1 MGISGPNASISV
13 SRANAGTIIL
23 AFALVQAGLL
33 VGCEFGPIGREAPH
47 HSDIGVPEAMAAR
60 LMAGEVPYRDFLVEY
75 PPLALPFFWLARWLG
90 GGGDGFARVFAGEV
104 LLFHTATLWLV
115 TRQVGRDPATPGLV
129 ARLSWFVVYSLLLWP
144 VLLTRYDPIPTF
156 FAYAAVAGY
165 TGRRP
170 LLGGVCAGL
179 GVLIKLFPGFALLP
193 HVMRDWRGIGS
204 AGWRARVGLGLTV
217 GLGMVAWFL
226 VGGSGAWASIRYHA
240 DRRIEVEAVFA
251 SMIFL
256 ADALLGQTP
265 IILYNFGAYHL
276 VGDLPDLCA
285 LLSLPLLGCALVIV
299 ASSVTRESGD
309 ADLARASCG
318 CLLAFVVTNKV
329 LSPQYLIWLIPFV
342 VTLQGRWAGQVRILF
357 AVCCGLTTLD
367 FPYFFFELTAAQPV
381 PILIV
386 GARNLVLVV
395 ITGAVWSPGS
405 TARTI

>member
-1 MGISGPNASISV
+1 MGVAEPTTPFRRT
-13 SRANAGTIIL
+13 RANAGTIIL
-23 AFALVQAGLL
+23 AFALIQAVLL
-33 VGCEFGPIGREAPH
+33 AWCEFGPIGRGAPH
-47 HSDIGVPEAMAAR
+47 HSDVAVPEATAAR
-60 LMAGEVPYRDFLVEY
+60 LLGGEVPYRDFLVEY

-115 TRQVGRDPATPGLV
+115 ARQVGRDPAAPGLV
-129 ARLSWFVVYSLLLWP
+129 AGLTWFVVYSLALWP

-156 FAYAAVAGY
+156 FAFAAVAGY
-165 TGRRP
+165 SGRRP

-179 GVLIKLFPGFALLP
+179 GALIKLFPGFALLP
-193 HVMRDWRGIGS
+193 QIMRDWRGIGT
-204 AGWRARVGLGLTV
+204 AGARARWGLGLTV
-217 GLGMVAWFL
+217 GLGMVAWFF
-226 VGGSGAWASIRYHA
+226 VGGSGTWASIRYHA
-240 DRRIEVEAVFA
+240 DRRIEIEAVFA
-251 SMIFL
+251 SLIWL
-256 ADALLGQTP
+256 ADGLLGRTP
-265 IILYNFGAYHL
+265 SILYNFGAYHL

-299 ASSVTRESGD
+299 ASGVTRESGD

-318 CLLAFVVTNKV
+318 CLLAFIVTNKV
-329 LSPQYLIWLIPFV
+329 LSPQYLIWLIPFI
-342 VTLQGRWAGQVRILF
+342 VTLQGRWAGQVRALF
-357 AVCCGLTTLD
+357 AVCCLLTTLD
-367 FPYFFFELTAAQPV
+367 YPYFFFGLVALEPV

>member
-1 MGISGPNASISV
+1 MGAPGPNALISGT
-13 SRANAGTIIL
+13 RANARTIIL

-33 VGCEFGPIGREAPH
+33 IWCEFGPIGRGAPH
-47 HSDIGVPEAMAAR
+47 HSDVAIPEATATR
-60 LMAGEVPYRDFLVEY
+60 LIAGEVPYRDYLVEY
-75 PPLALPFFWLARWLG
+75 PPLALPFFGLARWLG
-90 GGGDGFARVFAGEV
+90 GGGDGFARFFAGEV

-115 TRQVGRDPATPGLV
+115 GRSAARGPAAPGLV
-129 ARLSWFVVYSLLLWP
+129 AGLTWFVGYSVALWP

-156 FAYAAVAGY
+156 FAFAALVAWQ
-165 TGRRP
+165 GRRP
-170 LLGGVCAGL
+170 GLGGVCAGL

-193 HVMRDWRGIGS
+193 QITRDWRGIGS

-240 DRRIEVEAVFA
+240 DRRIEIEAVFA
-251 SMIFL
+251 SLICC
-256 ADALLGQTP
+256 AAAILGQAP

-276 VGDLPDLCA
+276 VGDLPDLFA

-299 ASSVTRESGD
+299 ASGVTRESGD
-309 ADLARASCG
+309 ADLARASLG

-342 VTLQGRWAGQVRILF
+342 VTLQGRWAGRVRGLF
-357 AVCCGLTTLD
+357 AVCCVLTTLD
-367 FPYFFFELTAAQPV
+367 YPYFFFGLVTLEPV
-381 PILIV
+381 PIVIV

-395 ITGAVWSPGS
+395 ITSAVWSPGS
-405 TARTI
+405 TPRTV